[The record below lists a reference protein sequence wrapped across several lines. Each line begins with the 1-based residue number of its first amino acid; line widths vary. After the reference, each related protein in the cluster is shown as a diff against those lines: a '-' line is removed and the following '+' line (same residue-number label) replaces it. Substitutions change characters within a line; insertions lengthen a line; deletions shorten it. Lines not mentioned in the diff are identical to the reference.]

1 MIEFLEGASCLACAA
16 VAVFFLRY
24 WVLSRDRLL
33 ALFGLAF
40 VVLAVNR
47 FGLAVLD
54 DDGEAGTFVYVA
66 RALAFAL
73 IVTAVADKN
82 RPRRARPSV
91 E

>member
-1 MIEFLEGASCLACAA
+1 MIEFLDGASCLACAA
-16 VAVFFLRY
+16 IAVFFLRY

-47 FGLAVLD
+47 VGLAVFD
-54 DDGEAGTFVYVA
+54 ADGEAGTFVYVA

-73 IVTAVADKN
+73 IVAAVVDKN
-82 RPRRARPSV
+82 RPRRARP
-91 E
+91 